1 MHARMVVVLLLLF
14 LSLGSVAF
22 RLRSGCVLGC
32 VPVAFR
38 LRSAIWNGTATV
50 SKGKKKEDDD
60 DDDACLFFCLLFVV
74 DGKRVKGCI
83 DDR

>member
-50 SKGKKKEDDD
+50 SKGKKKEEDD
-60 DDDACLFFCLLFVV
+60 DDDACLFILLTFRC
-74 DGKRVKGCI
+74 GWQKSEGMHR
-83 DDR
+83 